1 MQKVF
6 SIEIP
11 DEIYIDSWENN
22 LTASFTYD
30 GPETVYAVISH
41 DMDLIDISID
51 PYESDSAFVIDTE
64 KYTILEINAE
74 TDTKL
79 AHIICELKNNDYQ
92 YEYVDITNHDG
103 SIWPE
108 ITNYRLKDYY
118 ALYYDIDAD
127 PAELKLEPIYNDSW
141 QLPQLIESNNI
152 LEKLI
157 YNRDNIEHSES
168 NSDLIISSIAL
179 IEEYIATIATAR
191 SWRYEEFD
199 MTEIPSISKSLSK
212 VLANKPI
219 PEPEPIEYPPAVE
232 DDEEQL

>member
-11 DEIYIDSWENN
+11 DEIYINSWENN

-30 GPETVYAVISH
+30 GPETVYAVIST
-41 DMDLIDISID
+41 DSLIGVSVD
-51 PYESDSAFVIDTE
+51 PYESDSAFVTDTE
-64 KYTILEINAE
+64 KYTILEIDAE
-74 TDTKL
+74 TNTSL
-79 AHIICELKNNDYQ
+79 AHIIYEMKN
-92 YEYVDITNHDG
+92 YEYAYEYEDITNHDG
-103 SIWPE
+103 STWAE

-118 ALYYDIDAD
+118 ALRYDIDTD
-127 PAELKLEPIYNDSW
+127 PAELKLEPIYNEAW

-168 NSDLIISSIAL
+168 NSALIISSIAL
-179 IEEYIATIATAR
+179 LEEYIATIATAR

-199 MTEIPSISKSLSK
+199 MTEIPSISKALSK
-212 VLANKPI
+212 VLVNKPI

>member
-11 DEIYIDSWENN
+11 DEIYINSWENN

-30 GPETVYAVISH
+30 GPETVYAVISN
-41 DMDLIDISID
+41 DSLINVSID
-51 PYESDSAFVIDTE
+51 PYESDSAFVVDSE

-79 AHIICELKNNDYQ
+79 AHIIHEMKNDEYE
-92 YEYVDITNHDG
+92 YEYVDTTNHDG
-103 SIWPE
+103 STWAE

-118 ALYYDIDAD
+118 ALRYDIDTD
-127 PAELKLEPIYNDSW
+127 PAELKLEPIYNDAW
-141 QLPQLIESNNI
+141 ELPQLIESNNT

-157 YNRDNIEHSES
+157 YNRDNIEHNES
-168 NSDLIISSIAL
+168 NSALIISSIAL
-179 IEEYIATIATAR
+179 LEEYIATIATAR

-199 MTEIPSISKSLSK
+199 MTEIPSISKALSK
-212 VLANKPI
+212 VLVNKPI